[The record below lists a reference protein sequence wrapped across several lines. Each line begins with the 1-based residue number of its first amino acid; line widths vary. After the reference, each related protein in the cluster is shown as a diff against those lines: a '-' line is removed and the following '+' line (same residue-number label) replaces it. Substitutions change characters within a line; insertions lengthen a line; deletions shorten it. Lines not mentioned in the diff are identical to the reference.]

1 MDIKKEMLFWMA
13 IIGYIS
19 FTCGF
24 CIQLKKETECLEKET
39 EILVNQIVDN
49 LEEIYLQQQNQE

>member
-1 MDIKKEMLFWMA
+1 MSIKREIAIWMI

-24 CIQLKKETECLEKET
+24 CIQLKKETERLEKET
-39 EILVNQIVDN
+39 EILVNQMVDH
-49 LEEIYLQQQNQE
+49 LEEIYLQEQNNK